1 MSVNR
6 YRVFLDT
13 NVVFSGIYSA
23 DGAPGSILDECV
35 RGKLDIVI
43 SRMVLDE
50 VIRVFKEKLP
60 RAIPLLTEFL
70 LGAQPEVVPDP
81 EFLEI
86 EQWTKYMPVG
96 DACIFTS
103 AVAAE
108 PDFFIT
114 GDNHF
119 LENPCLKD
127 LVAFGIL
134 TPAQFVKLLR
144 GIDS

>member
-1 MSVNR
+1 VNK

-13 NVVFSGIYSA
+13 NILFSGIYSA

-50 VIRVFKEKLP
+50 VVRVFKEKLP

-70 LGAQPEVVPDP
+70 LGSQPEVVPDP
-81 EFLEI
+81 ELQEI
-86 EQWTKYMPVG
+86 ERWTKYLRVG
-96 DACIFTS
+96 NASILS
-103 AVAAE
+103 AAVTAE

-119 LENPCLKD
+119 LENPYLKD
-127 LVAFGIL
+127 LVTFGIL
-134 TPAQFVKLLR
+134 TPAQFVKILR
-144 GIDS
+144 DSDG